1 MEPQNSFNKISMI
14 GRFAYAVMCAERYA
28 LAKYPEKDW
37 RPLFS
42 WMWQGTSDYFDE
54 WYYRFMEI
62 LPEYLYE
69 FNSYKDAD
77 FEYLSEDDYN
87 YYSEFLKDIDENM
100 ETLLVIPTKIS
111 MVYSYTSIPGKGK
124 ECSDLVKQAIKI
136 LEDNDIDLPEIK
148 DVAFSSFEEKNGWGE
163 PFDGTKL
170 SSILN

>member
-1 MEPQNSFNKISMI
+1 MSKKLDFNNISMI
-14 GRFAYAVMCAERYA
+14 GRFAYAVMCAEKYA

-77 FEYLSEDDYN
+77 FEYLSEEDYN

-111 MVYSYTSIPGKGK
+111 DS
-124 ECSDLVKQAIKI
+124 
-136 LEDNDIDLPEIK
+136 DIDLPEIK

-170 SSILN
+170 SIILN

>member
-1 MEPQNSFNKISMI
+1 MSKKLDFNNISMI
-14 GRFAYAVMCAERYA
+14 GRFAYAVMCAEKYA

-77 FEYLSEDDYN
+77 FEYLSEEDYN

-111 MVYSYTSIPGKGK
+111 MVYSYTSIPGIGK
-124 ECSDLVKQAIKI
+124 ECTDLVKRAIKI
-136 LEDNDIDLPEIK
+136 LEDNKIDLRVCEEIS
-148 DVAFSSFEEKNGWGE
+148 VN
-163 PFDGTKL
+163 
-170 SSILN
+170 